1 MTTHTPRRRRLVQR
15 PATPPTPAEIAA
27 QEAGRA
33 QYAAQRRDDDI
44 IDRLVFHSPDLP
56 TEGNEAGEWPTDLGG
71 LVTAQADHDERC
83 VRAAWDPA
91 TGEQVL
97 ARAVAMARN
106 EAAYRVTHT
115 EGEYVAE
122 MGTVD
127 PENVYVGFAETYR
140 GALAREK
147 REATNKA
154 KQYARTL
161 LVKPVDAMTDDHDHD
176 LVVEWFWEG
185 YHRVVDDQYTE
196 RTAPSPALAA
206 EIERLFAVWPA

>member
-1 MTTHTPRRRRLVQR
+1 MTTQTPRRRRVR
-15 PATPPTPAEIAA
+15 ISAAPPTPAEIAA
-27 QEAGRA
+27 REAELA
-33 QYAAQRRDDDI
+33 QYAAQLRDDDI

-56 TEGNEAGEWPTDLGG
+56 IEGEWPADLGG
-71 LVTAQADHDERC
+71 LAAAQADHDERC

-91 TGEQVL
+91 TGEEVL

-106 EAAYRVTHT
+106 EAAYQTARH
-115 EGEYVAE
+115 EGAHVAE

-127 PENVYVGFAETYR
+127 PEKVYVGFAETYR

-154 KQYARTL
+154 KAYARTL
-161 LVKPVDAMTDDHDHD
+161 LTVPVVETVDDLD
-176 LVVEWFWEG
+176 LVIEG
-185 YHRVVDDQYTE
+185 FGTGYQSVVDDPYTE

-206 EIERLFAVWPA
+206 EIERLFAAWQA